1 MKRQHCLQNSSNPMQ
16 KYQAQNF
23 TAPRPRLTVAAIVER
38 DGRFLVVEERSA
50 EGGLVLNQPAGHVE
64 HGETLVEAVVRETF
78 EETGWHFN
86 PEFLVGVYL
95 WKHPDGQNSYLR
107 VSFAGS
113 VGEHEPDSPLDEGIE
128 RALWLSREEL
138 EGRRQRLRSPMV
150 LGNIEDY
157 LAGERYPLAVLKSM
171 LT

>member
-1 MKRQHCLQNSSNPMQ
+1 MQNTQSPS
-16 KYQAQNF
+16 F
-23 TAPRPRLTVAAIVER
+23 TARPRLTVAAIVER
-38 DGRFLVVEERSA
+38 AGQFLVVEERSA

-78 EETGWHFN
+78 EETGWRFS

-95 WKHPDGQNSYLR
+95 WKHPGGYNSYLR

-113 VGEHEPDSPLDEGIE
+113 VDDHEPDSPLDEGIE
-128 RALWLSREEL
+128 RALWLSRDEL
-138 EGRRQRLRSPMV
+138 ARRRQSLRSPMV

-157 LAGERYPLAVLKSM
+157 LAGERYPLAVLKS
-171 LT
+171 LLS